1 MVIQK
6 ISVSKI
12 LSTEKGRVFAL
23 ELKFPAVGDVIPN
36 AFQSDIVVEGGSL
49 VFNGFDRTS

>member
-1 MVIQK
+1 MV
-6 ISVSKI
+6 
-12 LSTEKGRVFAL
+12 RVLAL
-23 ELKFPAVGDVIPN
+23 ELKFPAVGDVVPN